1 MAFYLKNVQSFEDF
15 CRLNRPSYFWTIP
28 KQIQARLTVRKDS
41 FQPYNQTIEPNSQC
55 SLQVNDR
62 FFMKSSLTTVFK
74 SQIALS
80 SIITLL
86 IFGFIQFGK
95 FLSVL
100 PDEKAN
106 LYLTSALIICFLIL
120 NGYFYLRRAG
130 RSLLRPPTDL
140 DLEDDDFSQTDKLEQ
155 TADTTITKD
164 SVAVVE
170 DEIPAADQSYSL
182 LEQIPQGIII
192 ADANGEIRYVNTTA
206 KGILIK
212 ISQFLP
218 IDIDKMLGTSYFA
231 LCQDAEEI
239 KTVFRNGEPLPYQA
253 DLTVGSE
260 IIETL
265 SLPLTDNH
273 GNYIGPMIAWKVV
286 TYGRNQ
292 DRWNQVVE
300 EQIQN
305 ASLDL
310 TATSK
315 ELQNIYQQM
324 KNLAEQ
330 TVSQAQDVSDFADQT
345 SEQINQIAAAIQ
357 QTSRTIRT
365 IAEMVDEGSSISK
378 NALTEAQ
385 NASQIITELSDTST
399 EIRKMV
405 QMIEH
410 IMEQTR
416 MLALNATIEAIG
428 AGSAGVG
435 FKVIADEVRD
445 ISRETTKMAGD
456 IIQMIE
462 LMMNKIPLSV
472 QSMKTVQKV
481 INQMNEITLS
491 ISEEMQKETTN
502 VDAVKN
508 NMNEADQ
515 KSQQIV
521 ERMKAIESQSQ
532 DTKEQ
537 VNKGFET
544 TNEIEHIDETF
555 RIISKRFGEERIVTP
570 NDIYRQNQ
578 IINHLLDA
586 LMQKLN
592 PPGYDMAQALGLLEF
607 NDKKPFDVLKKSI
620 STAKI
625 FLKRMDLPEERIDF
639 PKGQVTPT
647 QTYNFLMQFMQV
659 LEKSLIEIGI
669 PDVENIKR
677 AEPVDGKSPNDAF
690 SVIELANRKLQHL

>member
-1 MAFYLKNVQSFEDF
+1 M
-15 CRLNRPSYFWTIP
+15 TI
-28 KQIQARLTVRKDS
+28 
-41 FQPYNQTIEPNSQC
+41 
-55 SLQVNDR
+55 
-62 FFMKSSLTTVFK
+62 FK
-74 SQIALS
+74 SQITLPT
-80 SIITLL
+80 IITLL
-86 IFGFIQFGK
+86 IFGFIQFGR
-95 FLSVL
+95 FLSIL
-100 PDEKAN
+100 PIEKTN
-106 LYLTSALIICFLIL
+106 LYLTGILAICFLIL

-130 RSLLRPPTDL
+130 RSQLRPPADL
-140 DLEDDDFSQTDKLEQ
+140 DLVQDELLRTDNLEQ
-155 TADTTITKD
+155 TADVALTKD
-164 SVAVVE
+164 SAAIVE
-170 DEIPAADQSYSL
+170 DETLSVKQPYIL

-192 ADANGEIRYVNTTA
+192 ADASGEIRYVNTTA
-206 KGILIK
+206 RGILTK
-212 ISQFLP
+212 MSQFLP
-218 IDIDKMLGTSYFA
+218 IDADNMLGTSYFA
-231 LCQDAEEI
+231 LCHDAEEI
-239 KTVFRNGEPLPYQA
+239 KTVFQNGTPLPYRA

-265 SLPLTDNH
+265 SQPLTNAQ
-273 GNYIGPMIAWKVV
+273 GEYAGPIIAWNVV

-310 TATSK
+310 TATSG

-324 KNLAEQ
+324 KILAEQ

-365 IAEMVDEGSSISK
+365 IAEMVDKGSRISN

-405 QMIEH
+405 QMIEQ

-481 INQMNEITLS
+481 IHQMNEITLS

-544 TNEIEHIDETF
+544 TNEIEHIDEVF
-555 RIISKRFGEERIVTP
+555 RIISKRFGEERIVNP

-578 IINHLLDA
+578 IINYLLDA
-586 LMQKLN
+586 LMQKMN
-592 PPGYDMAQALGLLEF
+592 PAGYEMAKALKVLEF
-607 NDKKPFDVLKKSI
+607 TDKKPFDVLTKSI

-625 FLKRMDLPEERIDF
+625 FLKRMNLPEERIDF

-647 QTYNFLMQFMQV
+647 QTYAFLMQFMQV
-659 LEKSLIEIGI
+659 LEKSLVEIGI
-669 PDVENIKR
+669 SDVESIRR
-677 AEPVDGKSPNDAF
+677 AEPVDGKNPNNAYAM
-690 SVIELANRKLQHL
+690 IELANRKLQHL

>member
-1 MAFYLKNVQSFEDF
+1 M
-15 CRLNRPSYFWTIP
+15 
-28 KQIQARLTVRKDS
+28 
-41 FQPYNQTIEPNSQC
+41 
-55 SLQVNDR
+55 
-62 FFMKSSLTTVFK
+62 FK
-74 SQIALS
+74 SQIFLS
-80 SIITLL
+80 TIFTLL
-86 IFGFIQFGK
+86 IFGFIQFGR
-95 FLSVL
+95 FLCVLPGERADLFLTSVL
-100 PDEKAN
+100 I
-106 LYLTSALIICFLIL
+106 TSFLIL
-120 NGYFYLRRAG
+120 NGYLYLRRAG
-130 RSLLRPPTDL
+130 RSQLVPPQEL
-140 DLEDDDFSQTDKLEQ
+140 DLEDRESPESSLPGQTAETLTTEEADETVQEVAPAKEQ
-155 TADTTITKD
+155 T
-164 SVAVVE
+164 
-170 DEIPAADQSYSL
+170 YSL

-192 ADANGEIRYVNTTA
+192 ADSKGKIRYVNGTA
-206 KGILIK
+206 KKILVK
-212 ISQFLP
+212 MSQFLP
-218 IDIDKMLGTSYFA
+218 IDADNMLGTSYFA
-231 LCQDAEEI
+231 LCHEAEEI
-239 KTVFRNGEPLPYQA
+239 KAIFLKGDQLPYQA

-265 SLPLTDNH
+265 SLPLHDSQ
-273 GNYIGPMIAWKVV
+273 GNYSGPMIAWEVV

-292 DRWNQVVE
+292 ERWNQVVE

-305 ASLDL
+305 ASHDL
-310 TATSK
+310 TATSG

-345 SEQINQIAAAIQ
+345 SEQINQIAEAIQ
-357 QTSRTIRT
+357 QTSQTIRT

-385 NASQIITELSDTST
+385 NASQIITELSETST

-405 QMIEH
+405 QMIEQ

-472 QSMKTVQKV
+472 QSMKTVQRV

-555 RIISKRFGEERIVTP
+555 RIISKRFAEERIVTP

-578 IINHLLDA
+578 IINYLVDA
-586 LMQKLN
+586 LLAKLN
-592 PPGYDMAQALGLLEF
+592 PAGYKTAQALTMLAF

-620 STAKI
+620 SLAKA
-625 FLKRMDLPEERIDF
+625 FLKRMDLPEERMNF

-659 LEKSLIEIGI
+659 LEKSLVEIGI
-669 PDVENIKR
+669 PDVENIKK

-690 SVIELANRKLQHL
+690 ALIELANRKIQHL

>member
-1 MAFYLKNVQSFEDF
+1 
-15 CRLNRPSYFWTIP
+15 
-28 KQIQARLTVRKDS
+28 
-41 FQPYNQTIEPNSQC
+41 
-55 SLQVNDR
+55 
-62 FFMKSSLTTVFK
+62 
-74 SQIALS
+74 
-80 SIITLL
+80 
-86 IFGFIQFGK
+86 
-95 FLSVL
+95 
-100 PDEKAN
+100 
-106 LYLTSALIICFLIL
+106 
-120 NGYFYLRRAG
+120 
-130 RSLLRPPTDL
+130 
-140 DLEDDDFSQTDKLEQ
+140 
-155 TADTTITKD
+155 
-164 SVAVVE
+164 
-170 DEIPAADQSYSL
+170 
-182 LEQIPQGIII
+182 
-192 ADANGEIRYVNTTA
+192 
-206 KGILIK
+206 
-212 ISQFLP
+212 
-218 IDIDKMLGTSYFA
+218 
-231 LCQDAEEI
+231 
-239 KTVFRNGEPLPYQA
+239 
-253 DLTVGSE
+253 
-260 IIETL
+260 
-265 SLPLTDNH
+265 
-273 GNYIGPMIAWKVV
+273 
-286 TYGRNQ
+286 
-292 DRWNQVVE
+292 
-300 EQIQN
+300 
-305 ASLDL
+305 
-310 TATSK
+310 
-315 ELQNIYQQM
+315 M

>member
-1 MAFYLKNVQSFEDF
+1 
-15 CRLNRPSYFWTIP
+15 
-28 KQIQARLTVRKDS
+28 
-41 FQPYNQTIEPNSQC
+41 
-55 SLQVNDR
+55 
-62 FFMKSSLTTVFK
+62 MKSSVKSIFT
-74 SQIALS
+74 SQIVLS
-80 SIITLL
+80 FIITLL
-86 IFGFIQFGK
+86 IFGFIQFGR
-95 FLSVL
+95 FLCIL
-100 PDEKAN
+100 PEKRAN
-106 LYLTSALIICFLIL
+106 LFLVCLLLICFLIL
-120 NGYFYLRRAG
+120 NGYFYLKRTG
-130 RSLLRPPTDL
+130 RSQLVPPTDL
-140 DLEDDDFSQTDKLEQ
+140 DIE
-155 TADTTITKD
+155 
-164 SVAVVE
+164 E
-170 DEIPAADQSYSL
+170 DESDEKPAEGVIESVEETDTKPITGEKTSDPRKHHPL
-182 LEQIPQGIII
+182 LDKIPQGILI
-192 ADANGEIRYVNTTA
+192 ADINGSIQYVNAAA
-206 KGILIK
+206 KKTLTK
-212 ISQFLP
+212 MSQILP
-218 IDIDKMLGTSYFA
+218 IDAENMIGSSYFS

-239 KTVFRNGEPLPYQA
+239 RAAFLDKDSLPYKT

-265 SLPLTDNH
+265 SLPVASLQGDYT
-273 GNYIGPMIAWKVV
+273 GPMIVWKEA
-286 TYGRNQ
+286 TYERNQ
-292 DRWNQVVE
+292 ERWNQVVE

-305 ASLDL
+305 ASLHL
-310 TATSK
+310 TTTSG

-345 SEQINQIAAAIQ
+345 SEQINQIAEAIQ
-357 QTSRTIRT
+357 QTSGTIRT
-365 IAEMVDEGSSISK
+365 IAERVDESSNISQK
-378 NALTEAQ
+378 ALTETG

-405 QMIEH
+405 RMIEQ

-445 ISRETTKMAGD
+445 ISRETTTMAGE

-481 INQMNEITLS
+481 INQMNEITVS
-491 ISEEMQKETTN
+491 ISEEMQKETAN

-521 ERMKAIESQSQ
+521 DRMKAIESQSQ

-544 TNEIEHIDETF
+544 TNEIEQIDETF

-578 IINHLLDA
+578 IINYMVDA
-586 LMQKLN
+586 LMLKMN
-592 PPGYDMAQALGLLEF
+592 PSGFEKGMSLELLAF
-607 NDKKPFDVLKKSI
+607 KDKKPYDVLKKSI

-625 FLKRMDLPEERIDF
+625 FLQRMELPEERIDF

-647 QTYNFLMQFMQV
+647 QTYSFLMQFMQV
-659 LEKSLIEIGI
+659 LEKSIVDIGI
-669 PDVENIKR
+669 PDVDDIKK
-677 AEPVDGKSPNDAF
+677 AEPVDGKSPSDAF
-690 SVIELANRKLQHL
+690 AVIELAHRKIQYL